1 MIDTSNSKAIRMHMI
16 AADRWF
22 LAAKATEGL
31 REDGIDDSDVI
42 PWMEAIE
49 ATKQAQAVSADPIE
63 IPAALAWIQ
72 HTLDEG
78 IEVEKAEAI
87 DQAKDMSK
95 KHREWIEQLRQKYRE
110 WIEHIRQ

>member
-1 MIDTSNSKAIRMHMI
+1 MMDTNNSKAIRMHMR

-22 LAAKATEGL
+22 LAANATEDL
-31 REDGIDDSDVI
+31 REDGMDDSDVI

-49 ATKQAQAVSADPIE
+49 ATKQAQAVSADPTE

-87 DQAKDMSK
+87 DQAEDMAR
-95 KHREWIEQLRQKYRE
+95 KHREWVEHLRQ
-110 WIEHIRQ
+110 